1 MSKQLKGTLMLL
13 LAALIWG
20 STFVAQD
27 VGMDLIG
34 PFTFQA
40 IRQIMGFFVLLPVIL
55 LRSKANKDPS
65 KSQDRK
71 KERRI
76 LLGYGALCGL
86 ILFFACN
93 LQQFGLIYTT
103 AGKSG
108 FITALYI
115 VLVPIAG
122 TFFGKKGGIGVWMAV
137 LFSVVG
143 LYFLCINGDS
153 FSLGKGELLTLL
165 CALCFTVHI
174 LVIDHVSPKADG
186 VALSALQF
194 LFSGLI
200 SLVFMIFTETVIW
213 KDVLACWLPICYAGL
228 LSCGVAYT
236 LQIVAQR
243 DTNPTV
249 ASITMSTE
257 SVFAVLSGWIVLN
270 QRLSLRELLG
280 CILMF
285 AGVILAQLPNKK
297 IKKQKAIA

>member
-1 MSKQLKGTLMLL
+1 MSKHLKGTFMLL

-27 VGMDLIG
+27 VGVDLIG

-40 IRQIMGFFVLLPVIL
+40 IRQIMGFIVLLPVIL
-55 LRSKANKDPS
+55 LRNSANKDPG
-65 KSQDRK
+65 KNENRK
-71 KERRI
+71 NEQRM

-86 ILFFACN
+86 VLFFACN
-93 LQQFGLIYTT
+93 LQQFGLIDTT

-115 VLVPIAG
+115 VLVPIVG
-122 TFFGKKGGIGVWMAV
+122 TFFGKKGGIGVWAAV
-137 LFSVVG
+137 IFSVIG

-153 FSLGKGELLTLL
+153 FAIGKGELLTLL
-165 CALCFTVHI
+165 CAFCFTAHI
-174 LVIDHVSPKADG
+174 LVIDYASPKVDG
-186 VALSALQF
+186 VTLSALQF

-200 SLVFMIFTETVIW
+200 SLVFMILTETVVW
-213 KDVLACWLPICYAGL
+213 KDVLACWLPICYAGI

-270 QRLSLRELLG
+270 QKLTPRELFG

-297 IKKQKAIA
+297 IKKEKAIA